1 MPLVEILEE
10 QKLTGKK
17 VAILIGIVVLL
28 HKLLMVILEW
38 EITEGIGGDLSSAIV
53 ITIGHVQP
61 MRHFLLGVVEH
72 LKQWLSV
79 GCVVVVGES
88 PMVLGDKALQPLT
101 AVLLAVGK
109 VELAAVVL

>member
-1 MPLVEILEE
+1 MLLVEILEE

-17 VAILIGIVVLL
+17 VATLIGIVALL

-38 EITEGIGGDLSSAIV
+38 VIIEGIGEDLSSAIV
-53 ITIGHVQP
+53 ITSGHVQP
-61 MRHFLLGVVEH
+61 MHHSLLGVVEH

-88 PMVLGDKALQPLT
+88 PMVLGDKALQLLT
-101 AVLLAVGK
+101 VVLLAVGK